1 MKTIRPCFLL
11 FVLFN
16 ISVVVNAQGT
26 KAVFTEE
33 EVSFTSGDAVY
44 AGTLAKPS
52 GKTKYPLVIL
62 VSGMGP
68 QDRDWSFAGGKY
80 KMAKIIAGYLASNG
94 IAVYRYDDRG
104 SGKSTGTE
112 EGLMSFPDL
121 AKDVE
126 NAVDFFRDR
135 SEFSKIGLCGHSL
148 GGILS
153 VIAGAEKKD
162 IDFIIT
168 LSGSFRNG
176 ADIMREQA
184 ATLKRW
190 RTSADMTDQEVV
202 DQGIRFVNHLV
213 DYANAGHGQDT
224 IRNILTR
231 LINYQIN
238 KLTPEK
244 MAENL
249 KIYKDRDDMFRKSFE
264 EAFAFYTSPHQKS
277 FVTYNAAADISKISC
292 PLLVLFGEKDK
303 HVVVESNLPPVAA
316 GLSGSVLTDFTMKII
331 PGADHGY
338 STKDLYLK
346 GEMIPGLL
354 DFMTNWILTRTTLS
368 MNY

>member
-1 MKTIRPCFLL
+1 MKTIRTSFFLL
-11 FVLFN
+11 VLLTLSN
-16 ISVVVNAQGT
+16 VVSAQEG
-26 KAVFTEE
+26 KAVFSEK
-33 EVSFTSGDAVY
+33 EVSFKSGDAVY
-44 AGTLAKPS
+44 SGTLSVPS
-52 GKTKYPLVIL
+52 EKASYPLVIM

-80 KMAKIIAGYLASNG
+80 KMARIIAGYLASNG

-104 SGKSTGTE
+104 FGKSTGTE

-126 NAVDFFRDR
+126 NAVDFFRTR
-135 SEFSKIGLCGHSL
+135 PEFSKIGLCGHSL

-190 RTSADMTDQEVV
+190 KTSSDMTDEQVV
-202 DQGIRFVNHLV
+202 AQGVKFVNNLV
-213 DYANAGHGQDT
+213 NYATNGQGEDT
-224 IRNILTR
+224 IRHILSD
-231 LINYQIN
+231 LINYQIS
-238 KLTPEK
+238 KMTPEK

-249 KIYKDRDDMFRKSFE
+249 KVYKDKDDMFRKNFD

-277 FVTYNAAADISKISC
+277 FVTYNAAGDISKISC

-303 HVVVESNLPPVAA
+303 HVVVESNRPPVAA
-316 GLSGSVLTDFTMKII
+316 GLANSMTADFTMRIV

-338 STKDLYLK
+338 STKELYPK

-354 DFMTNWILTRTTLS
+354 DYMTNWILLRTTL
-368 MNY
+368 NTIN